1 MLRGDD
7 ILLVRGNYNEP
18 IISVQI
24 RLVEQANPLHICRA
38 AAISRPPWRVKFQS
52 IQLQPG
58 VSAFKAHILCE
69 AKGCSHGHNLL
80 PREPH
85 TKRSHGSHTTI
96 KIVQPNFILSIT
108 GGRHLAA
115 SAERALRRQ

>member
-24 RLVEQANPLHICRA
+24 RLVEQANPLHICPA

-58 VSAFKAHILCE
+58 VSAFKAYIAINIGLE
-69 AKGCSHGHNLL
+69 ALKG
-80 PREPH
+80 
-85 TKRSHGSHTTI
+85 
-96 KIVQPNFILSIT
+96 
-108 GGRHLAA
+108 
-115 SAERALRRQ
+115 